1 LAAFSIFKYGI
12 NMTLDTFLQR
22 VNDAPDS
29 VGFNETMALI
39 DALYDFTP
47 TAFSNGA
54 TRNEAGQNNGS
65 CKLFSFAM
73 LNGLAPQQTLT
84 CFGDYYRKDVLGNP
98 DGSDH
103 ANIRNFMKT
112 GWEGISF
119 EGTALTLKV

>member
-1 LAAFSIFKYGI
+1 MEL
-12 NMTLDTFLQR
+12 NEFLKKM
-22 VNDAPDS
+22 DETPDS
-29 VGFNETMALI
+29 VCFNDTIAVI
-39 DALYDFTP
+39 DAHYDFTP

-54 TRNEAGQNNGS
+54 ARNEAGQNNGS

-73 LNGLAPQQTLT
+73 LNGLSPQQTLA

-98 DGSDH
+98 AGTDH

-119 EGTALTLKV
+119 EGDALAQKSA

>member
-1 LAAFSIFKYGI
+1 MEL
-12 NMTLDTFLQR
+12 NEFLKKLHET
-22 VNDAPDS
+22 PES
-29 VGFNETMALI
+29 VGFNDTTTVI
-39 DALYDFTP
+39 DAHYDFTP

-73 LNGLAPQQTLT
+73 LNGLSPQQTLA

-98 DGSDH
+98 EGTDH

-119 EGTALTLKV
+119 EGSALKPK

>member
-1 LAAFSIFKYGI
+1 MAL
-12 NMTLDTFLQR
+12 NTFLQR

-29 VGFNETMALI
+29 VCFNETMALI

-47 TAFSNGA
+47 TAFSNGTA
-54 TRNEAGQNNGS
+54 RNEAGQNNGS
-65 CKLFSFAM
+65 CKLFSFAK
-73 LNGLAPQQTLT
+73 LNGLTPQQTLT

-103 ANIRNFMKT
+103 ANIRNFMQT

-119 EGTALTLKV
+119 AGNALTLKQGM